1 MISEA
6 ARILVLAD
14 PLDNQ
19 QAGIHVYT
27 REWLRAL
34 DGLPPENTY
43 FVARLKKSG
52 DYKNLNE
59 VVLPM
64 PRLIKG
70 GRAKRLFYQLP
81 DLAKEIK
88 ADIVIEPA
96 HFGPFNL
103 PSYIKRVTVIHD
115 LTPVKFP
122 HWHRLHSQIAQRWLL
137 KSILRRASLVVTN
150 SQATSRDLQEYINL
164 PSERIAK
171 VYPGVDPMM
180 QALNDKSVLLHY
192 GINRPYFLVAGT
204 IEPRK
209 NLLGL
214 LAAYRIFRAE
224 SGYNHQLVVAGAR
237 GWKSDAFFEA
247 LKAHPNR
254 ADIILTG
261 FVPAIHLRTL
271 YSSALAFVFPS
282 FYEGFGFPVVEAMQ
296 CGTAVLCS
304 NAGSLP
310 EAGGDAAL
318 YFNPQDTA
326 GIARLMKQISDDENL
341 RGQLI
346 EQGKRHAARFS
357 WQDMAMKLDGLLSQ
371 IHRGT

>member
-1 MISEA
+1 MSQS

-34 DGLPPENTY
+34 DILQPENTY
-43 FVARLKKSG
+43 FVVRLRKTG
-52 DYKNLNE
+52 EFNNLNE
-59 VVLPM
+59 IVLPM
-64 PRLIKG
+64 PGLIAG

-81 DLAKEIK
+81 ETAKKVK
-88 ADIVIEPA
+88 ADIVVEPA

-103 PSYIKRVTVIHD
+103 PPHIKRVTVIHD

-122 HWHRLHSQIAQRWLL
+122 QWHRFHSQLAQRWML
-137 KSILRRASLVVTN
+137 KSILSKASLVVTN
-150 SQATSRDLQEYINL
+150 SQATSRDLQEYVNL
-164 PSERIAK
+164 PSERIAR
-171 VYPGVDPMM
+171 VYPGVDPLM
-180 QALNDKSVLLHY
+180 QALNDQSVLHPY
-192 GINRPYFLVAGT
+192 GIKRPYFLVAGT

-214 LAAYRIFRAE
+214 LAAYRIFREE
-224 SGYNHQLVVAGAR
+224 SGYNHQLVVAGGR
-237 GWKSDAFFEA
+237 GWKSDAFYEA

-254 ADIILTG
+254 KDIILTG
-261 FVPAIHLRTL
+261 FVPALHLRTL
-271 YSSALAFVFPS
+271 YSCALAFVFPS

-318 YFNPQDTA
+318 YFNPQDTS
-326 GIARLMKQISDDENL
+326 GIVGLMKQISEDDSL
-341 RGQLI
+341 RKLMI
-346 EQGKRHAARFS
+346 ERGKIHAARFK
-357 WQDMAMKLDGLLSQ
+357 WHDMAAELDGLFSR
-371 IHRGT
+371 IHLG